1 MGDAVM
7 RMTPKPACQTMTGP
21 RWLTLLGAL
30 LVLGALNFS
39 IVGKE
44 RIKTEGEIV
53 YLQLAPLDPRA
64 LMQGDYMAL
73 RFALVQQVDKT
84 LGRDAAGGVSAA
96 REGEVRFAG
105 VVLAPDRIAALA
117 DASTPAMLK
126 LRYRI
131 RNGQVWLGTNAFFFQ
146 EGDAQRFSNAR
157 YGEFR
162 VDRDSGEA
170 VLVGLRDA
178 ALKPL

>member
-1 MGDAVM
+1 MNKL
-7 RMTPKPACQTMTGP
+7 MTVP
-21 RWLTLLGAL
+21 RWLTLLGAA
-30 LVLGALNFS
+30 LVFGALNFS

-44 RIKTEGEIV
+44 RIKRNGETV
-53 YLQLAPLDPRA
+53 YLQLAPVDPRS

-73 RFALVQQVDKT
+73 RFALVQALDKT
-84 LGRDAAGGVSAA
+84 LGGDAPGSAPGP

-105 VVLAPDRIAALA
+105 VALAADRVASLA
-117 DASTPAMLK
+117 DATAPATLK

-146 EGDAQRFSNAR
+146 EGDAQRFSGAR

-162 VDRDSGEA
+162 VDRASGEA
-170 VLVGLRDA
+170 VLVGLRDE
-178 ALKPL
+178 ALKAL

>member
-1 MGDAVM
+1 MN
-7 RMTPKPACQTMTGP
+7 KLMTGP
-21 RWLTLLGAL
+21 RWLTLLGAA

-44 RIKTEGEIV
+44 RIKRHGDVV
-53 YLQLAPLDPRA
+53 YLRLAPVDPRS

-73 RFALVQQVDKT
+73 RFALVPALDK
-84 LGRDAAGGVSAA
+84 AVAGSA
-96 REGEVRFAG
+96 REGEVRLADVSVG
-105 VVLAPDRIAALA
+105 ADRVAVLADTTA
-117 DASTPAMLK
+117 PATLK

-146 EGDAQRFSNAR
+146 EGDAERFSGAR

-162 VDRDSGEA
+162 VDGASGEA
-170 VLVGLRDA
+170 VLVGLRDS